1 MLRCWFRAQ
10 IEFMAVAVGYRVNG
24 ASDDESVLL
33 KLELLR
39 CLTRGAMTR
48 FIHQIQHCFTRAGGG
63 HE

>member
-1 MLRCWFRAQ
+1 
-10 IEFMAVAVGYRVNG
+10 MAVAVVYRVNG

-48 FIHQIQHCFTRAGGG
+48 FIHQIQHCFTRAVGC